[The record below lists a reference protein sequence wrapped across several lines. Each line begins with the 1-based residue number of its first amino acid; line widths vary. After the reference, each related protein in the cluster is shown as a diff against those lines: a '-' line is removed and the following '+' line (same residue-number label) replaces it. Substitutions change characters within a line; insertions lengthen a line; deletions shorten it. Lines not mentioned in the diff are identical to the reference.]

1 MTETLEMQVQR
12 LEMDALVEMFQLD
25 ATGLGGDIYYF
36 TASSNDY
43 DVVVFD
49 GIEYTP
55 VEIEAS
61 GFEWSG
67 KGAWPTPHIKINNNN
82 LVMTAL
88 VITYQDL
95 LGAYLT
101 RIRTFR
107 QFLDDGDTP
116 DPTQIFPLDIYRV
129 ERKVS
134 QNKNFIEWEL
144 SAAVDQ
150 QGRMIP
156 GRQVLRDA
164 CTHIYRSYVNG
175 AFDYTKASCPY
186 TGTALFDVN
195 DNSTLDPRK
204 DICGKRLSSCK
215 ARFGQTATLPT
226 RAFPGVRR
234 I

>member
-1 MTETLEMQVQR
+1 MSETIEMQVQR
-12 LEMDALVEMFQLD
+12 LEMDTRVELFQLD
-25 ATGLGGDIYYF
+25 ATGIGGEVYNF
-36 TASSNDY
+36 TVASDNY

-49 GIEYTP
+49 GVEYTP
-55 VEIEAS
+55 IEIEAT

-88 VITYQDL
+88 VNTYGDL
-95 LGAYLT
+95 LGALFKRT
-101 RIRTFR
+101 RTFK
-107 QFLDDGDTP
+107 QFLDNGDTP
-116 DPTQIFPLDIYRV
+116 DPSQVLPLDIYKV
-129 ERKVS
+129 ERKIS
-134 QNKNFIEWEL
+134 HNKTYIEWEL

-164 CTHIYRSYVNG
+164 CTHIYRTYVDG

-186 TGTALFDVN
+186 TGDPMYDVN
-195 DNSTLDPRK
+195 DNATLDPTK

-215 ARFGQTATLPT
+215 VRFGQTSTLPT